1 MPDSLSKY
9 TIRTADMTGLI
20 ARRSRQSRGDGS
32 DVVTSLGTSSLGS
45 RAAQFSRT
53 ASRLRGGRLQAD
65 AIRPEGDQRVYRPAP
80 VCRASSARFGHSQAL
95 VAAFTDLEHLTVEL
109 GRGDVEP
116 SCLQHPAANPDSPLI
131 DQPTGLAAR
140 KVEVLGQ

>member
-1 MPDSLSKY
+1 MPGWPPSTQFGGRHDRVVSPPRMAEA
-9 TIRTADMTGLI
+9 TTTGRTW
-20 ARRSRQSRGDGS
+20 
-32 DVVTSLGTSSLGS
+32 S
-45 RAAQFSRT
+45 RASELRPSARALLSFQGPLRVRAEGNSR
-53 ASRLRGGRLQAD
+53 AD

-80 VCRASSARFGHSQAL
+80 VCRASSARSGHTQAF
-95 VAAFTDLEHLTVEL
+95 VAAFTDLEHLTVKL